1 MSVGETSKGS
11 PPDRGTI
18 LVVDDDADIRRFVE
32 MNLRLEGYRVV
43 SAADG
48 AMALAMVATEVP
60 DLVLLDVMMPG
71 VDGIEVTRRLRSDS
85 RTSTMPI
92 IMLTAKSITADRVLG
107 LTAGADDY
115 IIKPF
120 DTLEL
125 VARVRSTLRR
135 NAEARAVS
143 PLTSLPGNVR
153 IEEEIA
159 SRVAN
164 REPFAVAY
172 LDLDNFKAF
181 NDAHGFL
188 RGDQVILL
196 LAMALRRAVVG
207 VEPAPFVGHVGGDDF
222 VLVCGPDVVERLCE
236 IAVDYF
242 DEHVR
247 SLHDPADVARGCLEI
262 ADRQGVLRTFPL
274 VSVSVGVATSE
285 RRQFGDYREVVVVAT
300 EMKGVAKAEV
310 GSAIAVDRRAV

>member
-1 MSVGETSKGS
+1 MGGS
-11 PPDRGTI
+11 GAAASQPHRGTI

-43 SAADG
+43 TAADG
-48 AMALAMVATEVP
+48 AMALATVATEVP

-71 VDGIEVTRRLRSDS
+71 VDGIEVTRRLRADS

-92 IMLTAKSITADRVLG
+92 IMLTAKSMTADRVLG

-143 PLTSLPGNVR
+143 PLTGLPGNVR

-159 SRVAN
+159 GRVAS
-164 REPFAVAY
+164 RHPFAVAY

-207 VEPAPFVGHVGGDDF
+207 AASPTFVGHVGGDDF
-222 VLVCGPDVVERLCE
+222 VLVCGPDEVEELAAR
-236 IAVDYF
+236 AVDYF
-242 DEHVR
+242 DEHVPA
-247 SLHDPADVARGCLEI
+247 LHDPDDVVRGGLEI
-262 ADRQGVLRTFPL
+262 ADRQGVMRTFPL

-285 RRQFGDYREVVVVAT
+285 RRQFDDYREVVTVAT
-300 EMKGVAKAEV
+300 EMKGVAKGEV
-310 GSAIAVDRRAV
+310 GSAIAVDRRSI

>member
-1 MSVGETSKGS
+1 MGGEVKGE
-11 PPDRGTI
+11 RGTI
-18 LVVDDDADIRRFVE
+18 LVVDDDPDIRRFVE
-32 MNLRLEGYRVV
+32 MNLRLEGYRVLT
-43 SAADG
+43 AADG
-48 AMALAMVATEVP
+48 AMALAMVATEIP

-71 VDGIEVTRRLRSDS
+71 LDGIEVTRRLRADS
-85 RTSTMPI
+85 RTATTPI
-92 IMLTAKSITADRVLG
+92 VMLTAKSMTADRVLG

-159 SRVAN
+159 SRVAGTA
-164 REPFAVAY
+164 PFAVAY

-181 NDAHGFL
+181 NDAYGFL

-196 LAMALRRAVVG
+196 LAMALRRAVIG
-207 VEPAPFVGHVGGDDF
+207 ADPPAFLGHVGGDDF
-222 VLVCGPDVVERLCE
+222 VLICAPDQVERLCTQ
-236 IAVDYF
+236 AVTYF
-242 DEHVR
+242 DQHVPA
-247 SLHDPADVARGCLEI
+247 LHDPDDVARGGVEI
-262 ADRQGVLRTFPL
+262 ADRQGVIRKFPL

-285 RRQFGDYREVVVVAT
+285 RRKFHDHREVVVVAT
-300 EMKGVAKAEV
+300 EMKGVAKGEL